1 MRRRD
6 FNGFWTGTM
15 DQDLPWLLKEDG
27 KYGVVHFGALTSAF
41 CLHAQGEAALFHGCR
56 AADQSLLN

>member
-1 MRRRD
+1 
-6 FNGFWTGTM
+6 M